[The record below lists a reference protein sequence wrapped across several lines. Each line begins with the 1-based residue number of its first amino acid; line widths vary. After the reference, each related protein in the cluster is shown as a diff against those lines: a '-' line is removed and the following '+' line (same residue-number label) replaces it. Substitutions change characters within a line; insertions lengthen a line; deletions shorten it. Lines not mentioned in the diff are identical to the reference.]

1 MQVVLCT
8 LQIEDFMQGNH
19 VAHEFIL
26 ACCMINVKTVL
37 KSLIIQ
43 LFFCSI
49 NLSTE
54 VDICRKLNAFL
65 RLDKL
70 CEYKVLFSLVILLL
84 IY

>member
-1 MQVVLCT
+1 MHITNRRFHAGESCGPRVHSGLLHDKCENC
-8 LQIEDFMQGNH
+8 IE
-19 VAHEFIL
+19 V
-26 ACCMINVKTVL
+26 INN
-37 KSLIIQ
+37 SA
-43 LFFCSI
+43 FFCSI